1 MFPIGI
7 MGNIIPIVPHQSAE
21 DSRFVQIIQ
30 PTDSSNGFEFNQL
43 ARSDVGSK
51 FNQLT
56 GQNVYSASASYA
68 QPPKLDIENQSD
80 MMRAG
85 ITLNQFNMRFTHD
98 IKNRL
103 GN

>member
-7 MGNIIPIVPHQSAE
+7 TFNQSAE

-43 ARSDVGSK
+43 ARSDVGSE
-51 FNQLT
+51 FNQPIV
-56 GQNVYSASASYA
+56 QNVHSLSASYA
-68 QPPKLDIENQSD
+68 QPPKLDIENQLD
-80 MMRAG
+80 MMGAG
-85 ITLNQFNMRFTHD
+85 ITLNQFNLRFSHG
-98 IKNRL
+98 IKNCF